1 MTHSE
6 MVVFLNDAGNS
17 PANLHARPGEGR
29 GIGRGEAGGAGDRRK
44 PRIRSLSG
52 KLRGLEL
59 EAQTSELDVVE
70 AISTLQKRLIL
81 ASRICELL

>member
-1 MTHSE
+1 MMPAIRRQTCMRDREKAVGSAGE
-6 MVVFLNDAGNS
+6 RQVV
-17 PANLHARPGEGR
+17 P
-29 GIGRGEAGGAGDRRK
+29 GDRRK

-59 EAQTSELDVVE
+59 EAQTSDLDVVE

-81 ASRICELL
+81 ASRIRELL